1 MAVKGDLDPDWKNLG
16 RLLGIDENKL
26 RSIQMDNFGDTS
38 NSLGDM
44 LGQWMIGKAKTGA
57 LPRNWDTFIN
67 ALYQAGHEQLAEN
80 LAEKHSITIIN
91 EWLPPSVLEYFTHLK
106 LTTEYF

>member
-1 MAVKGDLDPDWKNLG
+1 MAKSISDKKPSQRELLMAVKGDLDPDWKNLG

-44 LGQWMIGKAKTGA
+44 LGQWMIGKAKTGT
-57 LPRNWDTFIN
+57 LPRSWHTFIN
-67 ALYQAGHEQLAEN
+67 ALYQVGHEELAER
-80 LAEKHSITIIN
+80 LAAKHSITID
-91 EWLPPSVLEYFTHLK
+91 E
-106 LTTEYF
+106 